1 MFDSLTYQKGSALL
15 RMLQQFL
22 GEETFRQGVGDYLRA
37 HAYGNTET
45 HDLWSALEKAS
56 GQPVGAMMNSWIFQ
70 GGFPEVEISHSPEG
84 DGLLIEQRR
93 FAYLP
98 DVTGGEWHVPIV
110 IRFSDGAT
118 EETST
123 AIVGATPEEVR
134 ANGPVEWAV
143 ANAGGNGF
151 YRVRYTPELM
161 DSLVN
166 RLDQLDPL
174 ERYTLLDD
182 TWAHVKAGRVAS
194 GTYLDLAARYGDETE
209 AAIWGLLSGSL
220 GRLRRIVQ
228 PESLPAFEG
237 WVRRLLEPAAE
248 RLGWEP
254 AEGEDD
260 LTRKLRGTLLRTLGT
275 TGRQGNARERARG
288 VVDRLLESPESVDP
302 DVAVAAIYVT
312 ASAGTEDDYQRFYER
327 YKNATDPQ
335 EEGRFMYALPE
346 FEHRDLTEK
355 TFQMTLDGRIR
366 TSNGPMV
373 IGQLLANATSGDRA
387 WELIKDNWD
396 VIIERFP
403 PMILKRAVETIWTR
417 HDEADDIRAFLA
429 THEVPSSEKA
439 VAQALERLDVAE
451 GLAKRE
457 SNRLTGYLQRASRIA
472 TRPHASGLCRGGI
485 PPGGGAAFPPGRH
498 PSRRGASHPPLKT
511 TETGGGGFRSAGG
524 PRPNTPRVTT
534 ILLRMDV
541 ALADRFFALMSL
553 AALAGTLG
561 IVAAHLRGPVL
572 PRCGALER
580 PTQRRLRGL
589 DLLDRL
595 PHRARLDARQPL
607 LLRDR
612 RVPAVFALLVPAHR
626 HVPAGRDHGHR
637 RVQTGHQDPG
647 LCAAVDG
654 DRRRPRSLP
663 VHHRLHPRRRD
674 PRLLPGCV
682 LHGALHLGIR
692 VRRLPAHVVYRV

>member
-1 MFDSLTYQKGSALL
+1 MEDLARVRTIARYALDTDALASTRPVEFDVDAPDEADQMFDSLTYQKGSALL

-194 GTYLDLAARYGDETE
+194 GTYLDLAARYEDETE

-248 RLGWEP
+248 PPG
-254 AEGEDD
+254 
-260 LTRKLRGTLLRTLGT
+260 LGT
-275 TGRQGNARERARG
+275 GGR
-288 VVDRLLESPESVDP
+288 
-302 DVAVAAIYVT
+302 
-312 ASAGTEDDYQRFYER
+312 
-327 YKNATDPQ
+327 
-335 EEGRFMYALPE
+335 
-346 FEHRDLTEK
+346 
-355 TFQMTLDGRIR
+355 
-366 TSNGPMV
+366 
-373 IGQLLANATSGDRA
+373 
-387 WELIKDNWD
+387 
-396 VIIERFP
+396 
-403 PMILKRAVETIWTR
+403 
-417 HDEADDIRAFLA
+417 
-429 THEVPSSEKA
+429 
-439 VAQALERLDVAE
+439 
-451 GLAKRE
+451 
-457 SNRLTGYLQRASRIA
+457 
-472 TRPHASGLCRGGI
+472 
-485 PPGGGAAFPPGRH
+485 
-498 PSRRGASHPPLKT
+498 
-511 TETGGGGFRSAGG
+511 
-524 PRPNTPRVTT
+524 
-534 ILLRMDV
+534 
-541 ALADRFFALMSL
+541 
-553 AALAGTLG
+553 
-561 IVAAHLRGPVL
+561 
-572 PRCGALER
+572 
-580 PTQRRLRGL
+580 
-589 DLLDRL
+589 
-595 PHRARLDARQPL
+595 
-607 LLRDR
+607 
-612 RVPAVFALLVPAHR
+612 
-626 HVPAGRDHGHR
+626 
-637 RVQTGHQDPG
+637 
-647 LCAAVDG
+647 
-654 DRRRPRSLP
+654 
-663 VHHRLHPRRRD
+663 
-674 PRLLPGCV
+674 
-682 LHGALHLGIR
+682 
-692 VRRLPAHVVYRV
+692 